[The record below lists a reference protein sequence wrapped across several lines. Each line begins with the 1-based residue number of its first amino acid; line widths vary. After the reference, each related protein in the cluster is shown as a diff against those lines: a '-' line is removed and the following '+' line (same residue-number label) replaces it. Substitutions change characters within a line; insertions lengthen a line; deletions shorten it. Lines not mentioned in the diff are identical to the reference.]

1 MSQQWYHVF
10 VPGDVKKKK
19 ARKMTGEQRPL
30 SKEKELRLPVALGPP
45 WSSQSQDRA
54 GRGLTH
60 TQTEQVRGMS
70 LQGPL
75 LRGPP
80 QWKGWGRPSPSAWPS
95 EWGLM

>member
-1 MSQQWYHVF
+1 MSQQCYHVI

-19 ARKMTGEQRPL
+19 ARKMTGEQCPL

-60 TQTEQVRGMS
+60 TD
-70 LQGPL
+70 
-75 LRGPP
+75 
-80 QWKGWGRPSPSAWPS
+80 
-95 EWGLM
+95 